1 MPYTPDLVHELNTL
15 IRFDLETSQQ
25 GIKVHK
31 NADPDVIA
39 ATRRLHEKGLLTLAD
54 GGYLTG
60 LGRDAAEHA
69 QALLTI
75 LTSSASASR
84 LRRKRTSPSRGQAI
98 VGCVIRLAGD
108 FQRAQFAEQFAV
120 GARRLALLRFLQRVA
135 AQLAQVL
142 HVGTR
147 IVARHFAEHRL
158 VFHQARAQSFQL
170 MLADGGGLSK
180 RR

>member
-1 MPYTPDLVHELNTL
+1 MPYTPDLVDELNTL

-39 ATRRLHEKGLLTLAD
+39 ATRRLHEKGLLSLAD

-75 LTSSASASR
+75 LTSS
-84 LRRKRTSPSRGQAI
+84 TSPSA
-98 VGCVIRLAGD
+98 
-108 FQRAQFAEQFAV
+108 
-120 GARRLALLRFLQRVA
+120 A
-135 AQLAQVL
+135 AQKD
-142 HVGTR
+142 
-147 IVARHFAEHRL
+147 FA
-158 VFHQARAQSFQL
+158 
-170 MLADGGGLSK
+170 
-180 RR
+180 

>member
-31 NADPDVIA
+31 NADPEVIA
-39 ATRRLHEKGLLTLAD
+39 ATRRLYEKGLLTLAD

-75 LTSSASASR
+75 LTSS
-84 LRRKRTSPSRGQAI
+84 TSPA
-98 VGCVIRLAGD
+98 A
-108 FQRAQFAEQFAV
+108 
-120 GARRLALLRFLQRVA
+120 A
-135 AQLAQVL
+135 AQKD
-142 HVGTR
+142 
-147 IVARHFAEHRL
+147 FA
-158 VFHQARAQSFQL
+158 
-170 MLADGGGLSK
+170 
-180 RR
+180 